1 MIVIIQARSGSKRL
15 KNKVLKLFGDK
26 PLIWHVVKQIKKN
39 KKVRDIVVAIPNKK
53 KDLNLFKYL
62 KSINVKVYRGDEDNV
77 ARRMLFAAKKY
88 KAKNFMRISGDS
100 PLIKPS
106 IINKCILLKK
116 KFPKQDIITNV
127 FPRSFPSGQSTE
139 IINTKILEKNIIYMN
154 RQEKEHVTT
163 FFYNNS
169 KHFKIKNFSTR
180 KNYNQLKHSIDTLQ
194 DYNKL
199 KKLIKNEN

>member
-26 PLIWHVVKQIKKN
+26 PLIWHVVKQIKKS

-127 FPRSFPSGQSTE
+127 FPRSCPSGQSTE

-180 KNYNQLKHSIDTLQ
+180 KNYNQSKHSIDTLQ

-199 KKLIKNEN
+199 KKLIKNGN

>member
-1 MIVIIQARSGSKRL
+1 MIVIIQARSGSKRF
-15 KNKVLKLFGDK
+15 KNKVLKLCGGK
-26 PLIWHVVKQIKKN
+26 PLIWHVIKQIKKN

-53 KDLNLFKYL
+53 KDLNLLKYL

-180 KNYNQLKHSIDTLQ
+180 KNYNQSKHSIDTLQ